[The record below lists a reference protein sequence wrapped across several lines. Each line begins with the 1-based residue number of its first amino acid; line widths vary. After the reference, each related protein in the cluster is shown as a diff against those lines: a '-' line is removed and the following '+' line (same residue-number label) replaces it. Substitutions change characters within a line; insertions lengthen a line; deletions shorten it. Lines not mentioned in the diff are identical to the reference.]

1 MNTAGQ
7 IVDYRSHAMRAK
19 SLCCDGSPYRPVS
32 LAHLRPMIH
41 LLTCM
46 HPVAHAGPTVS
57 LSLSFEFEMRCMR
70 IAIVGWVGT
79 PVPGLMR
86 SVRTINQN
94 TSNVHSKSA
103 SIKMNQHIY

>member
-41 LLTCM
+41 LLTFM

-57 LSLSFEFEMRCMR
+57 LSLVRIRNEMHANCDRRLGRYACSWTH
-70 IAIVGWVGT
+70 AIGQHHQS
-79 PVPGLMR
+79 L
-86 SVRTINQN
+86 IEN
-94 TSNVHSKSA
+94 T
-103 SIKMNQHIY
+103 